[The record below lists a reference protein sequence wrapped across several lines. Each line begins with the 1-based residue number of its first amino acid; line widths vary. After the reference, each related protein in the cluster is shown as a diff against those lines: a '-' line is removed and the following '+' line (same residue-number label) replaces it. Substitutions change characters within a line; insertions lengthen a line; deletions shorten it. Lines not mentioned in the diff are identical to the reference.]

1 MKTVTLILA
10 AGLSLPALARSQQ
23 AARSPAEQ
31 ARADNGH
38 PRYTAADLRFMS
50 GMIGHHAQAILMAG
64 WAPSH
69 GAGPDV
75 ATLCE
80 RIVVAQRDEI
90 TMMQHWLRD
99 RNEQVPDGTPQH
111 ALQMTHMPEMAAMMM
126 PGMLTADQLDRLDQ
140 ARGADFDRLFLIY
153 MIQHHQGALT
163 MVQQLFDAPGAAQ
176 DEYVF
181 KFANDVN
188 ADQTTEIARMNRM
201 LDQMDSGGRSQ

>member
-10 AGLSLPALARSQQ
+10 AGLAMPVAAAAQSQQ
-23 AARSPAEQ
+23 SPAER
-31 ARADNGH
+31 ARADHGH
-38 PRYTAADLRFMS
+38 PHYTAADLRFMS

-69 GAGPDV
+69 DAGPDV

-90 TMMQHWLRD
+90 NMMQRWLRD
-99 RNEQVPDGTPQH
+99 RNEPVPDGDPQH
-111 ALQMTHMPEMAAMMM
+111 ALQMAHMPGMASMMM
-126 PGMLTADQLDRLDQ
+126 PGMLTAEQLDRLDQ

-153 MIQHHQGALT
+153 MIQHHQGAIT

-176 DEYVF
+176 DENIF
-181 KFANDVN
+181 KFATDVN